1 MAQIARND
9 MYVIGI
15 TGGVGAGKSA
25 VLDLLAEECKC
36 AIYRA
41 DDIANEI
48 KLKGNSCYEKIVDIL
63 GEEVLDPDG
72 EINKRMMALVI
83 FSDPEKKRLVEAV
96 LHPAVKNYIIDKI
109 AECKR
114 DGSLDYFFFEAALL
128 IEAGYKQICDEIW
141 YVYAS
146 IPTRSKRL
154 MASRNYNLDRIES
167 IMDTQLSDREFRK
180 NCEYV
185 IDNDGDLENTRASI
199 RSVLSK

>member
-1 MAQIARND
+1 

-15 TGGVGAGKSA
+15 TGGVGCGKSA
-25 VLDLLAEECKC
+25 VLDLLKEESKC
-36 AIYRA
+36 VIYRA
-41 DDIANEI
+41 DDIANEL
-48 KLKGNSCYEKIVDIL
+48 KLKGHPCYEKIVDIL

-72 EINKRMMALVI
+72 EINKRMMAIVI

-96 LHPAVKNYIIDKI
+96 LHPAVKTYINDKI
-109 AECKR
+109 AECR
-114 DGSLDYFFFEAALL
+114 REGSYDYFFFEAALL

-154 MASRNYNLDRIES
+154 MASRNYDLHKIES
-167 IMDTQLSDREFRK
+167 IMDSQLSDREFRK

-185 IDNDGDLENTRASI
+185 IDNEGDLEQTRENI